1 MARRRSMRPGFH
13 RDAKA
18 VGRIARTDK
27 GLKAFIHETAAK
39 GAAKAGGHV
48 EDYVTDR
55 VVSAVVVGEEDQ
67 AKNGAATKAAGELGW
82 PIR

>member
-1 MARRRSMRPGFH
+1 MARRNMKPGFH

-18 VGRIARTDK
+18 IGRIAKTDK
-27 GLKAFIHETAAK
+27 GLKAFIHNTAEQ
-39 GAAKAGGHV
+39 GADRAGGHV

-55 VVSAVVVGEEDQ
+55 VVSAVVVGAEDQ
-67 AKNGAATKAAGELGW
+67 AKDGKATKAAGELGW

>member
-1 MARRRSMRPGFH
+1 MARPRNMKPGFH

-18 VGRIARTDK
+18 IGRIARTDK
-27 GLKAFIHETAAK
+27 GLKAFIHGVAEQ
-39 GAAKAGGHV
+39 GAERAGGHV

-67 AKNGAATKAAGELGW
+67 AKDGAATKAAGELGW